1 MKRIVIELPREFVI
15 KYGYKEIF
23 DYVERFELLRIYR
36 YDTHDMLTM
45 QKFKFINPKTRPKH
59 LLGLNGIS
67 FIEVL
72 KENPSENEYT
82 CLVKTHSITGFTELF
97 EHFDLILD
105 YPLIITPDTLKI
117 PFISHQD
124 ELKAVVDQIRTLV
137 GEDLKILGIS
147 AVQSEFDNL
156 YNILT
161 QKQLDI
167 MTYSAKAG
175 FFDIPRKISTNE
187 LANKFNISKS
197 ALNEHMRKVERK
209 IFNFLFKTNI

>member
-1 MKRIVIELPREFVI
+1 MKRIIIELPREFVV

-36 YDTHDMLTM
+36 YDKHDMLTM
-45 QKFKFINPKTRPKH
+45 QKFIFNDTKTRPKH
-59 LLGLNGIS
+59 ILGLNGIS

-72 KENPSENEYT
+72 KENPNKNEYI
-82 CLVKTHSITGFTELF
+82 CLVKTHSVIGFTEMF
-97 EHFDLILD
+97 EKFDLILD
-105 YPLIITPDTLKI
+105 YPLIITREILKI

-124 ELKAVVDQIRTLV
+124 ELKAVVDQLRSIV
-137 GEDLKILGIS
+137 GQDFKILGIYP
-147 AVQSEFDNL
+147 VRSEFDNL

-161 QKQLDI
+161 TKQLDI
-167 MTYSAKAG
+167 MTTSAKSG